1 MNFLTH
7 LFPTGNEW
15 VFICLQSITKLKRR
29 LSKQV
34 LYDAFQEANAHKFL
48 GGSIITTILSIQGLT
63 YSFPES
69 EQPPVFADLSMDIR
83 QGEFVSVIG
92 ASGCGKS
99 TLFKTIAGLLE
110 PTHGKIKIHSNSSSS
125 TRLGQIAY
133 MPQQDLLLP
142 WRTVLDNCLLPWE
155 IKPRFSKQQTISHI
169 REMLSRFGLAD
180 VERAY
185 PHELSGGMKQRV
197 AFLRT
202 LVAGGGAGL
211 MLLDEPF
218 GALDAMNKREI
229 HRWLLELWDELDQ
242 TAMLITHDLEEAL
255 LLSDRIYLLSGGVH
269 SELQEIVV
277 DLPRPRH
284 YKMNY
289 EPRFIAL
296 REELERRLYASHTF

>member
-1 MNFLTH
+1 
-7 LFPTGNEW
+7 
-15 VFICLQSITKLKRR
+15 
-29 LSKQV
+29 
-34 LYDAFQEANAHKFL
+34 
-48 GGSIITTILSIQGLT
+48 
-63 YSFPES
+63 
-69 EQPPVFADLSMDIR
+69 MDIK
-83 QGEFVSVIG
+83 QGEFVAVIG

-110 PTHGKIKIHSNSSSS
+110 PTHGKIMIHSGRPAAS

-155 IKPRFSKQQTISHI
+155 IKPRSTKQQTISHI
-169 REMLSRFGLAD
+169 RDLLSRFGLVD
-180 VERAY
+180 VEKAY

-202 LVAGGGAGL
+202 LVAGGGGSL

-218 GALDAMNKREI
+218 GALDAMTKREI
-229 HRWLLELWDELDQ
+229 HRWLLELWDELNQ
-242 TAMLITHDLEEAL
+242 TVMLITHDLEEAL
-255 LLSDRIYLLSGGVH
+255 LLSDRIYLMSGGAH

-289 EPRFIAL
+289 EPRFTAL
-296 REELERRLYASHTF
+296 REELERRLYAAHAF

>member
-1 MNFLTH
+1 
-7 LFPTGNEW
+7 
-15 VFICLQSITKLKRR
+15 
-29 LSKQV
+29 
-34 LYDAFQEANAHKFL
+34 
-48 GGSIITTILSIQGLT
+48 
-63 YSFPES
+63 
-69 EQPPVFADLSMDIR
+69 MDIR

-110 PTHGKIKIHSNSSSS
+110 PTHGKIIIHSNSSSS

-180 VERAY
+180 VEKAF

-218 GALDAMNKREI
+218 GALDAMSKREI

-242 TAMLITHDLEEAL
+242 TVMLITHDLEEAL

-269 SELQEIVV
+269 SELQEIIV

>member
-1 MNFLTH
+1 MGFY
-7 LFPTGNEW
+7 LFRR
-15 VFICLQSITKLKRR
+15 STKI
-29 LSKQV
+29 
-34 LYDAFQEANAHKFL
+34 L
-48 GGSIITTILSIQGLT
+48 GGLIITTILSIQGLT

-83 QGEFVSVIG
+83 QGEFVSVVG

-99 TLFKTIAGLLE
+99 TFFKTIAGLLE
-110 PTHGKIKIHSNSSSS
+110 PTHGKIKLS
-125 TRLGQIAY
+125 THPSTASRLGQIAY

-155 IKPRFSKQQTISHI
+155 IKPRFNKQETITQI
-169 REMLSRFGLAD
+169 REMLTRFGLAD
-180 VERAY
+180 VEKAY

-202 LVAGGGAGL
+202 LVAGGGSGL

-218 GALDAMNKREI
+218 GALDAMTKREI
-229 HRWLLELWDELDQ
+229 HRWLLELWGELNQ
-242 TAMLITHDLEEAL
+242 TIMLITHDLEEAL
-255 LLSDRIYLLSGGVH
+255 LLSDRIYLLSGGAH

-296 REELERRLYASHTF
+296 RAELERRLHATYTF